1 MHIRKQ
7 SSDFKRLLETQFLAI
22 NNSTGF
28 NTDVI
33 WMNTKKC
40 SVTSEPTQNSSRR
53 VSSLKNSS
61 VLLTTEW

>member
-22 NNSTGF
+22 NKSTGF

-40 SVTSEPTQNSSRR
+40 SVTSEPTQNSNRR
-53 VSSLKNSS
+53 VSS
-61 VLLTTEW
+61 

>member
-22 NNSTGF
+22 NKSTGF

-53 VSSLKNSS
+53 VSS
-61 VLLTTEW
+61 